1 MVGGTTRLN
10 HMAAQFRMP
19 DEEKAKLVEMK
30 KDVFKIIASEIKR
43 LKPNKWNLSRS
54 ADLMRGS
61 LDKCTALRNSSD
73 IDVVFVMNYKPLEN
87 QNLPS
92 PKEILLKLS
101 SFVNKKYD
109 VTVNPRTLTVAQKNN
124 DKSLYSF
131 LQTKNTLTMDIVPA
145 LIPVTSKT
153 DNPHWIYGISG
164 SRNQGDWV
172 KFSPKHQ
179 KEMAD
184 SLYKNRKHPHDSPS
198 DLLVNLKKWRDDARN
213 PPKKLPSYALEI
225 LVYKDYKEFP
235 AEDRLDNRHKRVFK
249 KIQNLSSIEIK
260 FDEGA
265 KPRKKKPVAGRGV
278 IQDPSNVSQNIISHF
293 SKEQLLWW
301 ERYAQISHIGGGI
314 LW

>member
-1 MVGGTTRLN
+1 MIGGATRLN
-10 HMAAQFRMP
+10 RMAAQYRMS
-19 DEEKAKLVEMK
+19 DEEKTKLIEMK
-30 KDVFKIIASEIKR
+30 RDVFKIIASEIKR

-61 LDKCTALRNSSD
+61 LDKNTALRNSSD
-73 IDVVFVMNYKPLEN
+73 IDVVFVMNYKPVEN

-92 PKEILLKLS
+92 SKEILLKLS

-109 VTVNPRTLTVAQKNN
+109 VTVNPRTLTVTPKNN
-124 DKSLYSF
+124 EKSLHSF
-131 LQTKNTLTMDIVPA
+131 FQTRSTLTMDIVPA

-153 DNPHWIYGISG
+153 DKPHWMYGISG
-164 SRNQGDWV
+164 SRNQGNWV

-235 AEDRLDNRHKRVFK
+235 AEDSLDNRHKRIFSQIK
-249 KIQNLSSIEIK
+249 NLSSIEIK
-260 FDEGA
+260 FDNAA
-265 KPRKKKPVAGRGV
+265 KPPRKKPAAGKGL

-301 ERYAQISHIGGGI
+301 ERYAQVSHIGGGYF
-314 LW
+314 W

>member
-1 MVGGTTRLN
+1 MIGGPTRCNLL
-10 HMAAQFRMP
+10 APQYRMSI
-19 DEEKAKLVEMK
+19 EEKGKLMEMK
-30 KDVFKIIASEIKR
+30 RDVFEIIESEIKR
-43 LKPNKWNLSRS
+43 LKPNKWKISRS
-54 ADLMRGS
+54 ADLVRGS
-61 LDKCTALRNSSD
+61 LDKNTALRNSSD
-73 IDVVFVMNYKPLEN
+73 IDVVLVMNYKPLEN
-87 QNLPS
+87 QHLPS
-92 PKEILLKLS
+92 PKEILLKIS

-109 VTVNPRTLTVAQKNN
+109 VTVNPRTLTVASKNN
-124 DKSLYSF
+124 DKSLYSRF
-131 LQTKNTLTMDIVPA
+131 QVRNNLTMDIVPA

-153 DNPHWIYGISG
+153 DKPHWIYGISG
-164 SRNQGDWV
+164 SRNPGHWV

-235 AEDRLDNRHKRVFK
+235 AEDSLDNRHKRIFK

-265 KPRKKKPVAGRGV
+265 KPQKKKPVVGRGV

-301 ERYAQISHIGGGI
+301 ERYAQISYFGGGI